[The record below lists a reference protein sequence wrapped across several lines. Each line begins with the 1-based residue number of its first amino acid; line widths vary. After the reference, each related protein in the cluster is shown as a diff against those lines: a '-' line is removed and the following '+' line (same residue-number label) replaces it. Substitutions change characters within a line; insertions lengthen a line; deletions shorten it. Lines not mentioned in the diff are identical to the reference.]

1 MTTVRDT
8 QPPYQT
14 TASAGGKLR
23 KAPLQRRNIPCAPAI
38 MKKNPNLLTKIVDR
52 ASKLFRVVFGNRNP
66 SGVMDR
72 HDDVVFMIHYNGVFK
87 YDPLRYE
94 QFRVV
99 EACTTD
105 RVMFSPLLDMLVAK
119 LKNNI
124 WALFLCILGLD
135 IDSSGMKLIKND
147 ANVHGLYDLTEK
159 HVTELVVWAEDEA
172 NYPYFRSPPLKSRPW
187 LGMDGATSD
196 TIEETKPFHASLP
209 AINHKV
215 CVKASGFGFGS
226 FCKCKKTVE
235 CVACLLRRWNRSRG
249 REVQTEIALDVAR
262 EEVVGLGKGR
272 DGNEHVQRMLNVIC
286 VINNKKGLKED
297 SRCDRGR
304 GLGTTGGALRDHQIT
319 GVNVE
324 NLMGH
329 VRACRKVAVVVVVV
343 YTMTVS
349 CCSRNSAG
357 NSVEVVV
364 LVAVVVVVV
373 VVIVVVI
380 EHMVVCECQVPVLE
394 LEPEQLELELE
405 LEQVQIEIALD
416 VAREEVVG
424 VGKGQDGN
432 EHVQWMLHGICV
444 INNKKGL
451 KEDSRCDRGEGRV
464 FGNGLEREREPWKR
478 LRSRSSRLQG

>member
-1 MTTVRDT
+1 
-8 QPPYQT
+8 
-14 TASAGGKLR
+14 
-23 KAPLQRRNIPCAPAI
+23 
-38 MKKNPNLLTKIVDR
+38 
-52 ASKLFRVVFGNRNP
+52 
-66 SGVMDR
+66 VMDR

-159 HVTELVVWAEDEA
+159 HVAELVVWAEDEA
-172 NYPYFRSPPLKSRPW
+172 NYPYFKSPPLKSRPW

-215 CVKASGFGFGS
+215 SVKACGFGFGS

-235 CVACLLRRWNRSRG
+235 CVACLLRQWNRSRG
-249 REVQTEIALDVAR
+249 R
-262 EEVVGLGKGR
+262 
-272 DGNEHVQRMLNVIC
+272 
-286 VINNKKGLKED
+286 GLKED
-297 SRCDRGR
+297 SRCDRGEGQVFGNGLEREREPWKRLGSRSSRLR
-304 GLGTTGGALRDHQIT
+304 GVDMVPICMEKGQGFYTSIIQE
-319 GVNVE
+319 V
-324 NLMGH
+324 MG
-329 VRACRKVAVVVVVV
+329 ACRKVAVVVVVV

-373 VVIVVVI
+373 VVIVLVV
-380 EHMVVCECQVPVLE
+380 VVVVTQVVVLMPVSVLE

-405 LEQVQIEIALD
+405 RILRGGSGGGKHDYSELLQIELYWNNDRDGGGGGGGGTVVVMVQKVSVKASGFGFGSFCKCKKTVECVACLLRQWNRSRRREVQTEIALD
-416 VAREEVVG
+416 VAGEEVVG
-424 VGKGQDGN
+424 LGKGRDGN
-432 EHVQWMLHGICV
+432 EHVQRMLHVICV

-451 KEDSRCDRGEGRV
+451 KEDSRCDRGEGQV

-478 LRSRSSRLQG
+478 LGSRSSRLRG